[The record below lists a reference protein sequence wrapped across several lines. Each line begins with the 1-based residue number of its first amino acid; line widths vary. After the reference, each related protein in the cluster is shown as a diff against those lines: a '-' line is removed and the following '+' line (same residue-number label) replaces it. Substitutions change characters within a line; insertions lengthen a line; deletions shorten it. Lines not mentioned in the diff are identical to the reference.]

1 MGSLEFRVSMGDKIS
16 IPDKPSDVD
25 HPVFATAKP
34 STLLQG
40 KNRL

>member
-1 MGSLEFRVSMGDKIS
+1 MSDKII
-16 IPDKPSDVD
+16 IPDQLSDAD

-40 KNRL
+40 KKTL